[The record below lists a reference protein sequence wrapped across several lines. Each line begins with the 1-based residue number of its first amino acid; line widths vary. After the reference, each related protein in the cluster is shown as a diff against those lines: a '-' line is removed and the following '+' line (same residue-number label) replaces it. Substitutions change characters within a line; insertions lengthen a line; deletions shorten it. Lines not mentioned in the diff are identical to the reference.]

1 MQKKKNFYYTQAILK
16 VLMDYDV
23 VTIDQI
29 AKEVG
34 LSEKAVRIK
43 IDSINDY
50 LIENNLGSIEKK
62 RRVGIWLNATDEAK
76 IFIEQKI
83 INGEDV
89 SEHLKNNQTRM

>member
-34 LSEKAVRIK
+34 LS
-43 IDSINDY
+43 
-50 LIENNLGSIEKK
+50 
-62 RRVGIWLNATDEAK
+62 
-76 IFIEQKI
+76 
-83 INGEDV
+83 
-89 SEHLKNNQTRM
+89 